1 MKTYNWG
8 IIGTGFIA
16 RKMAEALPFVPQSA
30 LYAVASRNIET
41 ANDFATTYNCKTYGS
56 YEELINDPEIDI
68 VYVATPHNYHCS
80 NTLMAIS
87 NGKHVL
93 CEKPFAV
100 NSREVHSMIDAA
112 REKGVFLMEALWT
125 RFNPN
130 IIRAKEILD
139 SGQLGN
145 IKLITANFGDRKPY
159 HPDNRFYNK
168 ELIGGA
174 LLDMGI
180 YPLFNV
186 LLMMG
191 KPQTIKAL
199 AAIGQTGVDYTCS
212 IALGYENDAMAVI
225 HTTILTETDSKVTI
239 YCEKGRIEF
248 RRWVYAPENITV
260 VPLEDESQDI
270 TQEMTGNIYNYE
282 AVEVINCLEQ
292 GKFQSSLW
300 SWDDSLM
307 LIGVLDEI
315 RAQIGLVYKG
325 HDNL

>member
-8 IIGTGFIA
+8 IVGTGFIA
-16 RKMAEALPFVPQSA
+16 RKMAEALPFVPQSN
-30 LYAVASRNIET
+30 LFAVASRNIET
-41 ANDFATTYNCKTYGS
+41 ANDFSSTYNCKPFGS
-56 YEELINDPEIDI
+56 YEELITDPEIDI
-68 VYVATPHNYHCS
+68 VYVATPHNYHCE
-80 NTLMAIS
+80 NTLTAIG

-100 NSREVHSMIDAA
+100 NSREVCSMIDAA

-130 IIRAKEILD
+130 IIKAKEIID
-139 SGQLGN
+139 SGQLGK
-145 IKLITANFGDRKPY
+145 IKLISANFGDRKPF
-159 HPDNRFYNK
+159 HPDNRFYSA

-191 KPQTIKAL
+191 KPLSVQAM
-199 AAIGQTGVDYTCS
+199 AAIGQTGVDLTCS
-212 IALGYENDAMAVI
+212 IALRYSDDAMAVI
-225 HTTILTETDSKVTI
+225 HSTMLAETESKVTI
-239 YCEKGRIEF
+239 YCEKGKIEF
-248 RRWVYAPENITV
+248 DRWVYAPEKVTV
-260 VPLEDESQDI
+260 IPIDGESQDV
-270 TQEMTGNIYNYE
+270 TQKLTENIYNYE
-282 AVEVINCLEQ
+282 AVEMINCLEL
-292 GKFQSSLW
+292 GKIQSSLW

-315 RAQIGLVYKG
+315 RAQIGLVYEA
-325 HDNL
+325 HDS

>member
-16 RKMAEALPFVPQSA
+16 RKMAEALPFVPQSN
-30 LYAVASRNIET
+30 LFAVASRNIET
-41 ANDFATTYNCKTYGS
+41 ASDFASTYNCKPYGS
-56 YEELINDPEIDI
+56 YEELITDPEIDI
-68 VYVATPHNYHCS
+68 VYVATPHNYHCE
-80 NTLMAIS
+80 NTLTAIS

-139 SGQLGN
+139 SGQLGK
-145 IKLITANFGDRKPY
+145 IKLISANFGDRKPF
-159 HPDNRFYNK
+159 HPDNRFYSK

-191 KPQTIKAL
+191 KPMSIKAL
-199 AAIGQTGVDYTCS
+199 AAIGSTGVDHTCS
-212 IALGYENDAMAVI
+212 IALRYEDDAMAVI
-225 HTTILTETDSKVTI
+225 HSTMLAETESKVTI
-239 YCEKGRIEF
+239 YCEKGKIELS
-248 RRWVYAPENITV
+248 RWVYAPEKVTV
-260 VPLEDESQDI
+260 IPLDGESQDV
-270 TQEMTGNIYNYE
+270 TQKITGNIYNYE
-282 AVEVINCLEQ
+282 AVEVINCLEL
-292 GKFQSSLW
+292 GKIQSSLW

-307 LIGVLDEI
+307 LMGVLDEI
-315 RAQIGLVYKG
+315 RAQIGFIYEA
-325 HDNL
+325 HDS